1 MRLQRAVVHCRE
13 DCRENSTEEVRGCPA
28 GPAGLLFTLASPALQ
43 VPVLTLPAHLADLSK
58 INPLERIETVVS
70 PRERYLLHITVP
82 AVLATIVTV
91 TIVILCTL
99 NNRWYN
105 FIESRKKG
113 YKE

>member
-1 MRLQRAVVHCRE
+1 MRCRQN
-13 DCRENSTEEVRGCPA
+13 CRQNSTEEVRGCPS

-43 VPVLTLPAHLADLSK
+43 APVLALPAHLADLSN
-58 INPLERIETVVS
+58 INPLERIKTDVS

-82 AVLATIVTV
+82 AVLVTILTV
-91 TIVILCTL
+91 TMVILCTL